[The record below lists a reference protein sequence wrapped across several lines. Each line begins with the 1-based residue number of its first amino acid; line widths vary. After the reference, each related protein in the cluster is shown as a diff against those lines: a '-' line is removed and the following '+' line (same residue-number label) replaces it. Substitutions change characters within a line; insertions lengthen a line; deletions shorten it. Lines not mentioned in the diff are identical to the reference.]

1 MCVCVCLNVCMRV
14 CLWVSVLGYVCYRN
28 CAEEN
33 NLLKNR
39 KVDKKELNEK
49 KNKVTEK
56 ERNYETERQSNTET

>member
-1 MCVCVCLNVCMRV
+1 MCLNSFVELGVCVCVCLNVCMRV
-14 CLWVSVLGYVCYRN
+14 CLWVSVLGYVCYKN

-49 KNKVTEK
+49 KIK
-56 ERNYETERQSNTET
+56 